1 MVGDNFNMIVTEGV
15 EDLLHDA
22 CELDRI
28 EGNQKNMLYHC
39 FYFLDYCSV
48 NKKGKDASHCIIK
61 MVYFNNT
68 HTLRYKCEHTKIF
81 QSLIESVHVRN

>member
-28 EGNQKNMLYHC
+28 EGNQKKHALPL
-39 FYFLDYCSV
+39 FLFFW
-48 NKKGKDASHCIIK
+48 II
-61 MVYFNNT
+61 VA
-68 HTLRYKCEHTKIF
+68 
-81 QSLIESVHVRN
+81 